1 MWLSSQAYFEQ
12 IPNHAWQGYAVHDNK
27 HYKDFKVIDFTPK
40 TAGDYDIDI
49 AIKYC
54 GVCASDHHSIS
65 GGWGETILPLIT
77 GHEVGSQ
84 FS

>member
-1 MWLSSQAYFEQ
+1 MDLK
-12 IPNHAWQGYAVHDNK
+12 PHMQGYAIHDNK
-27 HYKDFKVIDFTPK
+27 RYTDFKVIDFQPK

-54 GVCASDHHSIS
+54 GVCASDHHTIT

-77 GHEVGSQ
+77 GHEVCTIRV
-84 FS
+84 FR